1 MYAHMQ
7 GEHFEKSPVIS
18 PARRR
23 SETQQSRV
31 DWAVVTPMLIGGPLA
46 FASIVLLAWS
56 LSYLLYL

>member
-7 GEHFEKSPVIS
+7 GQHFEKSPVIS

-23 SETQQSRV
+23 SETQQNRV

-46 FASIVLLAWS
+46 FASIFPSVGVGSRWVS
-56 LSYLLYL
+56 I